1 MNFSQTLIDDGD
13 NTRALSSEPGFKN
26 EFGKNRDKRNK
37 ERRTMN
43 LAKELANVKFIKTVN
58 AYDSSSED
66 SDFSLSSSVEDISTK
81 NGRKKT

>member
-1 MNFSQTLIDDGD
+1 
-13 NTRALSSEPGFKN
+13 
-26 EFGKNRDKRNK
+26 
-37 ERRTMN
+37 MN

-81 NGRKKT
+81 NGRKKA